1 MKGLIILRQNNFC
14 YLPCLLTNKANNDST
29 VFHYSPWLLTNKANN
44 EQEGNVLLEPAAAML
59 HKLVLVMF
67 CSSTR
72 RNFPHRPTVRGAKR
86 ARRILNKSNFLGRHR
101 SWDIKFP
108 KKSNFLGSQISREVK
123 FSGNSNFRELRFPGK
138 SNFPGSHEVLLDS
151 PGTT

>member
-1 MKGLIILRQNNFC
+1 
-14 YLPCLLTNKANNDST
+14 
-29 VFHYSPWLLTNKANN
+29 
-44 EQEGNVLLEPAAAML
+44 ML

-86 ARRILNKSNFLGRHR
+86 ARRILNKSNFLGRHH

-108 KKSNFLGSQISREVK
+108 KKPNFLGSQISREVQISGK
-123 FSGNSNFRELRFPGK
+123 SPFPGSQFFPGNQIFSGK
-138 SNFPGSHEVLLDS
+138 SNFPGSQLSGKSNFPEGQISQTVPLKWDTGHHWKPSFTIRRPDS
-151 PGTT
+151 S